1 VGTFAP
7 PRATASLVRISKR
20 LGVPALLVLAGCEF
34 FHPTTVPASDTSKPW
49 AVVALYYD
57 DDHQEMS
64 VGDMTLTDAVNDVQF
79 EYVTDD
85 PSKFFIALGAGVDS
99 GGVHEV
105 RMQSRVTARCVYGPP
120 STRVLEPWTLQTVTQ
135 NGDPGDTVDNGLY
148 ASKGF
153 RGSDWLHELDF
164 CSDGS
169 YTVSLSWFSRAEDF
183 HGNVAHRGLG
193 KVTYLQWGS

>member
-1 VGTFAP
+1 MGTFAP
-7 PRATASLVRISKR
+7 RRATPGLVRISKG
-20 LGVPALLVLAGCEF
+20 LGVSALLVLAGCEF
-34 FHPTTVPASDTSKPW
+34 FHPTTVPVSDTSKPW

-64 VGDMTLTDAVNDVQF
+64 IGDMTLTDAVNDEQF
-79 EYVTDD
+79 EHVTSD
-85 PSKFFIALGAGVDS
+85 PWDFFIALGAGVDG

-105 RMQSRVTARCVYGPP
+105 QMQSRVTARCVYGPP
-120 STRVLEPWTLQTVTQ
+120 DTRVLEPWTLQTVTQ
-135 NGDPGDTVDNGLY
+135 HGGPGDTVDNGLY

-153 RGSDWLHELDF
+153 RGGDWLGELDF
-164 CSDGS
+164 CPDDA
-169 YTVSLSWFSRAEDF
+169 YTVSLWWFSRAEDF